1 MESARL
7 ATAPD
12 LEMVAELVA
21 EGVAEQAD
29 SRGGAIWSRRETRH
43 RPYLASLEALMSD
56 SDQELWVGLIDE
68 TVVGYA
74 AVRVEV
80 LTDGELLGV
89 VEDLYVDMG
98 TREVGVGEALI
109 AEAIAW
115 CERRNCVG
123 VDVLALPG
131 NRATKNF
138 FEGSGFKARLLT
150 LHHSF
155 EQPPTR

>member
-7 ATAPD
+7 ATSPD
-12 LEMVAELVA
+12 LEIVAELVA
-21 EGVAEQAD
+21 EGVAEQEH
-29 SRGGAIWSRRETRH
+29 SRGGGIWSRRETRH

-74 AVRVEV
+74 AVRLEV

-89 VEDLYVDMG
+89 VEDLYVDIG
-98 TREVGVGEALI
+98 TRDVGVGEALI
-109 AEAIAW
+109 AEAVAW

-123 VDVLALPG
+123 VDVLVLPG

-138 FEGSGFKARLLT
+138 FEGAGFKARLLT
-150 LHHSF
+150 LHHSL
-155 EQPPTR
+155 EQPPTT